1 MFGKILIANRG
12 EIACRIART
21 AQRMGVATVMVYS
34 DADAAALHVRG
45 APQAIRLGASP
56 AAASYLDGAKVI
68 AAALAS
74 GAQAVH
80 PGYGFLS
87 ENADFAQACAAAGL
101 TFIGPSVDAIR
112 MMGSKSAAKK
122 LMASH
127 AVPLVPGY
135 YGEDQN
141 PALLAAA
148 AVDMG
153 FPVLIKASAGGG
165 GRGMRVVR
173 AAAEFAPALASAQ
186 RESLSAFADARVLLE
201 KYIER
206 PRHIEVQIFG
216 DQHGNLVHLF
226 ERDCSLQRRHQ
237 KVIEE
242 APALNLTPAQRA
254 TLYAAATA
262 AGRAVN
268 YVGAGTVEFVVAPDG
283 AIYFIEM
290 NTRLQV
296 EHPVT
301 EAITGLDLVEWQL
314 RVAAGEPLP
323 LAQSAIGQRGH
334 AIEVRVYAE
343 DPAQDFRPSVGQIVH
358 ARLPAASAQ
367 VRVET
372 GVASGDSVS
381 PWYDAMVAKLIV
393 QAENRPSALR
403 LMAHTLRETELAGVN
418 SNLVYL
424 RRIIEH
430 PDYAAGDFTT
440 HFAEEQK
447 AQLLPTPGAP
457 PNRVLLLAVAAVLRG
472 RDQAAMTASPWAL
485 ADSFRLNHTRCE
497 RLSFRHGEA
506 LINLTLHQH
515 RSGPRVGLPDSS
527 QVELRAVPAPDG
539 RFQLDIGAQQI
550 HARVVQRGEL
560 LEIFDAG
567 ERWVLGLIDPLQR
580 TDEDEIATGS
590 LLAPMPG
597 AITAVLVAVGDV
609 VRRGQPLLV
618 LEAMKIE
625 HTITAPCDGT
635 VSELYFLQGQQVTQ
649 EGAELVRVAPAIPPP
664 AAAV

>member
-21 AQRMGVATVMVYS
+21 AQRMGIATLMVYS
-34 DADAAALHVRG
+34 DADAEALHVRG
-45 APQAIRLGASP
+45 APQAIRLGESA
-56 AAASYLDGAKVI
+56 AAASYLDIPKII
-68 AAALAS
+68 AAALAG
-74 GAQAVH
+74 GAQAIH

-87 ENADFAQACAAAGL
+87 ENADFAQACSAAGL
-101 TFIGPSVDAIR
+101 VFIGPSVNAIR
-112 MMGSKSAAKK
+112 VMGSKSAAKA
-122 LMASH
+122 LMESH

-135 YGEDQN
+135 YGEDQD
-141 PALLAAA
+141 PALLE
-148 AVDMG
+148 AVAVNMG

-173 AAAEFAPALASAQ
+173 SAAEFAAALASAQ
-186 RESLSAFADARVLLE
+186 REAQSAFADARVLLE

-216 DQHGNLVHLF
+216 DQHGNLVHLY

-242 APALNLTPAQRA
+242 APALHLTPAQRD
-254 TLYAAATA
+254 TLYTAAIA

-283 AIYFIEM
+283 EIYFIEM

-314 RVAAGEPLP
+314 RVAAGETLP
-323 LAQSAIGQRGH
+323 LEQSAIVQRGH

-343 DPAQDFRPSVGQIVH
+343 DPAQDFRPSVGRVAH
-358 ARLPAASAQ
+358 AKFPLPSANI
-367 VRVET
+367 RVDT
-372 GVASGDSVS
+372 GIATGDSIS

-393 QAENRPSALR
+393 HTDNRHNALQV
-403 LMAHTLRETELAGVN
+403 MAHALRETELAGVN

-430 PDYAAGDFTT
+430 PDYAAGGFTT

-447 AQLLPTPGAP
+447 ASLLPTPGTP
-457 PNRVLLLAVAAVLRG
+457 PHRVLLLAVAAVMLTRTSDAG
-472 RDQAAMTASPWAL
+472 ALPWAR
-485 ADSFRLNHTRCE
+485 ADAFRLNHTRRE
-497 RLSFRHGEA
+497 TLSFRHGEV
-506 LINLTLHQH
+506 TLDLPLEHH
-515 RSGPRVGLPDSS
+515 RSGPSVRLPDDR
-527 QVELRAVPAPDG
+527 LVPLQATHAPDG
-539 RFQLDIGAQQI
+539 TLMLRTGEQQI
-550 HARVVQRGEL
+550 QARVVQRGEL
-560 LEIFDAG
+560 LEIFDEG
-567 ERWVLGLIDPLQR
+567 ERWVLGIIDPLQQ
-580 TDEDEIATGS
+580 TNEEEVATGS

-597 AITAVLVAVGDV
+597 AITALLVAVGDV
-609 VRRGQPLLV
+609 VERGQALLV

-625 HTITAPCDGT
+625 HTITAPFAGT
-635 VSELYFLQGQQVTQ
+635 VSELYFLKGQQVMQ
-649 EGAELVRVAPAIPPP
+649 EGTELVRLAPLEP
-664 AAAV
+664 AAP